1 MNERQV
7 LRITVFCRKV
17 KIGNKLFIAIIYL
30 IYKAYLTAYVRFYKM
45 ILGWFTHSK
54 IRMTIQYSRE
64 VFTTSGKG
72 LFLHLLN
79 RWKGSI
85 YKLVWRDLL
94 VYVSIYTA
102 LSLVYRFKLS
112 EEGKLVITINFP
124 FWFKRELKVKVIY
137 WIFHFLF

>member
-1 MNERQV
+1 
-7 LRITVFCRKV
+7 
-17 KIGNKLFIAIIYL
+17 
-30 IYKAYLTAYVRFYKM
+30 M

-54 IRMTIQYSRE
+54 IRMTIEYSRE
-64 VFTTSGKG
+64 VFNSGGTG

-102 LSLVYRFKLS
+102 LSLLYRFQLS
-112 EEGKLVITINFP
+112 EEGKLAIRISFQ
-124 FWFKRELKVKVIY
+124 FGFKRVLKYNVYPHCNANALKKNLRKKMGMLVETTVVKFVIK
-137 WIFHFLF
+137 ILNVSPT